1 MQEINVFEHAE
12 AILKQLSKGAFLNT
26 AANGAQNTMTI
37 GWGQLGF
44 QWGVPTFAE
53 LDISDTANC
62 FRYYAGLIT
71 KPEGGI
77 IPVNDGFQKA
87 LGICGTKSG
96 RDMDK
101 FEAAGLETEMGKTVF
116 APIVKGCGLQIEC
129 EVVETK
135 VMEPEQFDGE
145 MADKWYA
152 AGDWHTYYVGKITA
166 AYLE

>member
-26 AANGAQNTMTI
+26 AANGTQNTMTI

-44 QWGVPTFAE
+44 QWGVPTFAVMVRE
-53 LDISDTANC
+53 SRYTKGLLDENAVFTVS
-62 FRYYAGLIT
+62 
-71 KPEGGI
+71 

-87 LGICGTKSG
+87 LGICGSKSG